1 MVRTLRFSQFASLFS
16 PAAALLFLSLPGVP
30 LYAAPSAQPRAAATH
45 EHTPGYLG
53 VEFHDLAD
61 TPSSGGNHFVK
72 AHGVEIVM
80 VDHDGPA
87 GKAGLRPRDII
98 TKLNGQMISGADAL
112 RRMLRDAGAGM
123 QVGLQVLRDGH
134 LMEVT
139 ARLVDKN
146 ELERNAWQDHSAV
159 PAPALPV
166 APSIVDSYST
176 DVEPLATNIDTPP
189 ATTAPVH
196 SQGYINSLLHGPYT
210 GLEMDAM
217 GPQLAAYFGAPAG
230 IGLLI
235 QSVEPNSPAAFAG
248 LHAGDVLLRADT
260 IGMRTP
266 SDWSKRVHAVKGRP
280 ISLTVLREHHEQTI
294 TLQPDLKKHSMV
306 EWPKLF

>member
-1 MVRTLRFSQFASLFS
+1 M
-16 PAAALLFLSLPGVP
+16 
-30 LYAAPSAQPRAAATH
+30 
-45 EHTPGYLG
+45 
-53 VEFHDLAD
+53 EFHDLTD
-61 TPSSGGNHFVK
+61 TPAAGGNHFVK
-72 AHGVEIVM
+72 AHGVEVVM

-98 TKLNGQMISGADAL
+98 TKLNGQVIQGADAL
-112 RRMLRDAGAGM
+112 RRMLHDAGAGV
-123 QVGLQVLRDGH
+123 QIGLQVLRDGH

-139 ARLVDKN
+139 AKLVDKN

-159 PAPALPV
+159 PAPAPPT
-166 APSIVDSYST
+166 PSIIVESYSMSADMT
-176 DVEPLATNIDTPP
+176 AVPVDTPP
-189 ATTAPVH
+189 TATAPTH

-217 GPQLAAYFGAPAG
+217 GPQLAAYFGAPTG

-235 QSVEPNSPAAFAG
+235 QSVEPNSPAALAG

-266 SDWSKRVHAVKGRP
+266 SDWTKRVHAVKGRP
-280 ISLTVLREHHEQTI
+280 ITLTVLRERHEQTI
-294 TLQPDLKKHSMV
+294 TLQPDLKKRSMV
-306 EWPKLF
+306 EWPRLF